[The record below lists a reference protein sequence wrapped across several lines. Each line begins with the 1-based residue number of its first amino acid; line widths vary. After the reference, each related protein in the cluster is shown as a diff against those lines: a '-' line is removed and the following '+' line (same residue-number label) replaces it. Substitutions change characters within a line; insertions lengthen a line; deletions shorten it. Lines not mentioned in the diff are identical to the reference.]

1 MITHRII
8 YALTL
13 IALFIFYILYPP
25 WISWYL
31 IVIVLLM
38 IPVDLIVS
46 LPGMLTKGL
55 LVSVPSVL
63 EKDADAVF
71 ILKTTHTKKYP
82 VRGVIARL
90 QVTGD
95 DFSVKC
101 RISCPAED
109 GATRDVT
116 IDTSHSGVT
125 VFFLKRFS
133 TVSLLG
139 LFSLPVNAGDKRSV
153 LILPPIV
160 KPSNTLAL
168 QRGTQLRPKPG
179 GGFSED
185 HDMRMY
191 RHGDPVRSIHWKV
204 SAKFDSLIIR
214 ESLEPPPHSRLIHI
228 MQWNNVAERDLI
240 LGRLRWVTNYM
251 LKRQMAFY
259 IKYSDDATV
268 SEITKEEDLIDFLQY
283 VLNKLESKVVKSDR
297 VPTRFS
303 WIYRVDSKGG

>member
-55 LVSVPSVL
+55 VMSVPPVL

-71 ILKTTHTKKYP
+71 ILTTTHTKSYP
-82 VRGVIARL
+82 VRGIIAKL
-90 QVTGD
+90 KVTGD
-95 DFSVKC
+95 DFSVTC
-101 RISCPAED
+101 RIRCPAGED
-109 GATRDVT
+109 DKREIT
-116 IDTSHSGVT
+116 IDTSRSGVT
-125 VFFLKRFS
+125 VFNLKRFS
-133 TVSLLG
+133 TISLLG
-139 LFSLPVNAGDKRSV
+139 LFSLPARADIKRSV
-153 LILPPIV
+153 LILPPPL
-160 KPSNTLAL
+160 KPANTLAL
-168 QRGTQLRPKPG
+168 QRGSQLRPKPG
-179 GGFSED
+179 GGFSEE
-185 HDMRMY
+185 HDMRTY
-191 RHGDPVRSIHWKV
+191 RHGDPVRNIHWKI

-214 ESLEPPPHSRLIHI
+214 EPLEPPPHSRLIHI
-228 MQWNNVAERDLI
+228 MPWKDVDGRDLI

-251 LKRQMAFY
+251 LKRQLPFY
-259 IKYSDDATV
+259 VKFSDDTTI
-268 SEITKEEDLIDFLQY
+268 SEITQESDLVSFLQY
-283 VLNKLESKVVKSDR
+283 VLNNMAKKVVKSDY

-303 WIYRVDSKGG
+303 WIFRVDSKGG